1 MPTDPRFNDTR
12 LGRTPT
18 RKSLGKRVMSIFY
31 RSEIGLP
38 QDTIKSNTVVRIIVG
53 LLLVHILII
62 AGVLVRDDLAH
73 NYSTTAAESPTI
85 DAPPPP
91 ALASRDNASA
101 DSAAS
106 AVNPPAATATHGNT
120 RPISLSLE
128 PTTPAPVAPATGTTE
143 SNTGTR
149 ITSISTPTTAPSV
162 GSTDEDVAEDPA
174 ESSTARQNEVT
185 APASSDTPG
194 RYLVK
199 SGDTL
204 SSIAREHGLR
214 LDTLR
219 RANPSLKGNTLIA
232 GSYLV
237 IPDKNGRVTATQ
249 PGSDNSSS
257 EKTYTIKSGDTL
269 GVVARKHGVSLQK
282 LLDANNIAKKDAN
295 RIKIGQKIIIP
306 E

>member
-62 AGVLVRDDLAH
+62 AGVLVRDDLAP
-73 NYSTTAAESPTI
+73 NYGTTAAESPSI

-91 ALASRDNASA
+91 ALAANDSASA
-101 DSAAS
+101 APAS
-106 AVNPPAATATHGNT
+106 APAAPAAHGT
-120 RPISLSLE
+120 QRPISLSLE
-128 PTTPAPVAPATGTTE
+128 PSAAAPAAPATPAAG
-143 SNTGTR
+143 SGNTATR
-149 ITSISTPTTAPSV
+149 ITSISTPAPAAA
-162 GSTDEDVAEDPA
+162 GNLDEDIAEDPA
-174 ESSTARQNEVT
+174 ESSTPTAARRNESNLT
-185 APASSDTPG
+185 ASSGTPG

-219 RANPSLKGNTLIA
+219 RANPSLRGNTLIA

-237 IPDKNGRVTATQ
+237 IPDKNGRVADAQ
-249 PGSDNSSS
+249 ADSNSGSS

-269 GVVARKHGVSLQK
+269 GAVARKHGVSLQK